1 MVTCPGCNAIVFID
15 MDGMA
20 HVASLEQEALGKE
33 LTARAP
39 SPIEDAPPAIDSLL
53 NYQNPP
59 EPMDVD
65 RVDSDRFDTHQIGTD
80 QVDTADPLGLSAY
93 ANSEMSGAMDGAFV
107 VTVIISGIDAKDLRD
122 DIRQVLQDPRFGWN
136 VSALMAG
143 IRNGEL
149 RLERITPVKAT
160 IVVNRIKHLSVS
172 IRWEQNAITDLDSD
186 ERPTV

>member
-20 HVASLEQEALGKE
+20 HVASLEQEAPGKE
-33 LTARAP
+33 PTARAT
-39 SPIEDAPPAIDSLL
+39 SPIEDAPPEIDSLL

-80 QVDTADPLGLSAY
+80 QVDIADPLGLSAY
-93 ANSEMSGAMDGAFV
+93 ANSEMSGAMDGPFV
-107 VTVIISGIDAKDLRD
+107 VTVIVSGIDAKDLRD

-136 VSALMAG
+136 ASALMAG